1 MGASPLS
8 LPFRLSL
15 WIASLLSATV
25 LIARAAASALAF
37 TTFADDVRG
46 AVERLALTHSTG
58 TTGTK
63 TGADAGP
70 MRA

>member
-8 LPFRLSL
+8 LPVRLSL

-46 AVERLALTHSTG
+46 PSSVLR
-58 TTGTK
+58 
-63 TGADAGP
+63 
-70 MRA
+70 

>member
-8 LPFRLSL
+8 LPVRLSL

-46 AVERLALTHSTG
+46 R
-58 TTGTK
+58 
-63 TGADAGP
+63 
-70 MRA
+70 RASCANSFYRHNRHQNRH